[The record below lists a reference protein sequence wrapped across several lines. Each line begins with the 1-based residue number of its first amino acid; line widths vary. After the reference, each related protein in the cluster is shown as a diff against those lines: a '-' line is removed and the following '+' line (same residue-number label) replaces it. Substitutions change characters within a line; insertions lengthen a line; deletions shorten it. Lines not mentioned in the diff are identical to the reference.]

1 MTTPATLE
9 LMLVAVR
16 VAYGPELPNAPFS
29 QGTAQRLVH
38 ELLNAARVAGFK
50 QVDICLSALAAG
62 HAETSARLLTTACAM
77 VTQDAAVA
85 ALGRA
90 GLRAHR
96 VH

>member
-9 LMLVAVR
+9 LMIVAVR
-16 VAYGPELPNAPFS
+16 VAYGPEMSNAPFS
-29 QGTAQRLVH
+29 HGTAQLLVQ
-38 ELLNAARVAGFK
+38 EMLSAARVAGFK

-62 HAETSARLLTTACAM
+62 HAETSARLLTAACAM
-77 VTQDAAVA
+77 VTQDAVVA